1 MNYCPQ
7 KAIEVSP
14 LVILLFTYL
23 TSIPVAVYAGNWLAK
38 SFAIELEQLPLAGFS
53 IQYLYILLAVAVT
66 YRLLHMALGIRPVRK
81 LVGALSHTRFFRRY
95 QAAGVTLRQIHR

>member
-14 LVILLFTYL
+14 LVILLFAYL

-53 IQYLYILLAVAVT
+53 IQYLYILLAVGVT
-66 YRLLHMALGIRPVRK
+66 YRLLHMALGIRPVRN
-81 LVGALSHTRFFRRY
+81 LLGALSHTRFFRRY